1 MLLVN
6 IQEALGLSYEQAL
19 DSSFALI
26 KALLMEYSYM
36 WIERNRENAE
46 DEHGEFEYIE
56 LPSWDDPTQM
66 VRMKKYDDIGSFIS

>member
-6 IQEALGLSYEQAL
+6 IQEALGLNYEQAL

-36 WIERNRENAE
+36 WNERNRDKSD
-46 DEHGEFEYIE
+46 DEHGDVEYIE
-56 LPSWDDPTQM
+56 LPSWDDPLQM
-66 VRMKKYDDIGSFIS
+66 VRMKKYDDIGSFL

>member
-6 IQEALGLSYEQAL
+6 IQEALGLNYEQAL

-36 WIERNRENAE
+36 WNERNRDKSD
-46 DEHGEFEYIE
+46 DEHGDFEYIE
-56 LPSWDDPTQM
+56 LPSWDDPLQM
-66 VRMKKYDDIGSFIS
+66 VRMKKYDDIGSFL